1 MRYHSTLTKITK
13 EQKQKKQIK
22 NIVPNAKEDTEP
34 LRLMV
39 RNIND
44 KKPLW
49 KTKFYALNID
59 LASIFTPKEK
69 KKLVN
74 KNLYTNGFIHNC
86 PKLEAIQMSFN
97 W

>member
-49 KTKFYALNID
+49 KTKLYALNID
-59 LASIFTPKEK
+59 LSSIFTPKEK
-69 KKLVN
+69 KTCKQKPVHEW
-74 KNLYTNGFIHNC
+74 LY
-86 PKLEAIQMSFN
+86 S
-97 W
+97 